1 MWQENF
7 AFSNRMSV
15 VVVRACSQF
24 QSAAQ
29 IHICNRKEVISLQLH
44 INGDGDSFEFRLL
57 LRWRPLRSLLVA
69 VGALL
74 AAPVITQLGAL
85 IGWW

>member
-1 MWQENF
+1 M
-7 AFSNRMSV
+7 
-15 VVVRACSQF
+15 
-24 QSAAQ
+24 
-29 IHICNRKEVISLQLH
+29 HLH

-57 LRWRPLRSLLVA
+57 LRWRSLHSLLVA

-74 AAPVITQLGAL
+74 AAPVITHLGAL